1 LRLANAT
8 DGLILLVVRY
18 GEELS
23 AVAQE
28 YGSRLAGVI
37 VNGLPK
43 YRAEDVDGTLAA
55 DLESSGTRLL
65 GSIPDDRRM
74 LAPRIG
80 QVAEFLGGEFLNG
93 EDQSDR
99 LLENFLIGGLVL
111 DWGPF
116 YFSSRKNTGVIVR
129 GDRPDVQIAAIQT
142 DTTRALVLTKGVR
155 PVEYVV
161 YEAEQRGIPLV
172 VVPGNT
178 HDVAEQL
185 ENLQP
190 EVEFDHAD
198 KLAVETYLP
207 IYEKLCGLNYSII
220 RLANVYGP
228 RQDPHGEAGVVA
240 IFAKAMLAGK
250 PLTIF
255 GDGNDERDYIYVQD
269 VVDAIARAA
278 VGTLPGPFNVG
289 TGIGTSTNRIFEVVA
304 QNCGHSEA
312 AIHGPDRPGDINR
325 ISLDP
330 SKAARELGW
339 IPQVTLDDGL
349 RTTVDWFKQQGE

>member
-1 LRLANAT
+1 MITIVEGSSDTQSNLQLANAT

-18 GEELS
+18 GDGLS
-23 AVAQE
+23 AVAKE

-37 VNGLPK
+37 INGLPK
-43 YRAEDVDGTLAA
+43 YRAEDAGGTLAA
-55 DLESSGTRLL
+55 DLESSGTKLL

-80 QVAEFLGGEFLNG
+80 QVAEFLGGQFLNG

-99 LLENFLIGGLVL
+99 LLDNFLIGGLVL

-185 ENLQP
+185 EGLQP
-190 EVEFDHAD
+190 QVEFDHAD
-198 KLAVETYLP
+198 KLARMVDMVSEH
-207 IYEKLCGLNYSII
+207 IDIEA
-220 RLANVYGP
+220 LAD
-228 RQDPHGEAGVVA
+228 Q
-240 IFAKAMLAGK
+240 LAQ
-250 PLTIF
+250 PAT
-255 GDGNDERDYIYVQD
+255 R
-269 VVDAIARAA
+269 
-278 VGTLPGPFNVG
+278 
-289 TGIGTSTNRIFEVVA
+289 
-304 QNCGHSEA
+304 
-312 AIHGPDRPGDINR
+312 
-325 ISLDP
+325 
-330 SKAARELGW
+330 
-339 IPQVTLDDGL
+339 
-349 RTTVDWFKQQGE
+349 